1 MTWKYSQSHGDPA
14 ESRMRGHQL
23 SAVGTMHISYLMKT
37 TSITGAT
44 HSLKPNGSEHT
55 TVCTHDQLHTGQLA
69 GYGLSL
75 WSVVCT
81 SYTTDMAR
89 HCAQNTWPKT
99 QLVSEVEVASYFW
112 TVRTCQAESLP

>member
-1 MTWKYSQSHGDPA
+1 
-14 ESRMRGHQL
+14 
-23 SAVGTMHISYLMKT
+23 MKT

-75 WSVVCT
+75 WSVLAIRLIWHAIVLKTLGQRYSLSRKLKLPPTFGQCQLAKQKAYRKT
-81 SYTTDMAR
+81 S
-89 HCAQNTWPKT
+89 
-99 QLVSEVEVASYFW
+99 
-112 TVRTCQAESLP
+112 